1 MPHSLTRFLN
11 LNERPPHPNLQDH
24 LNAIQK
30 VSTIATLRGENFQ
43 NIIDSVADMS
53 NVMASA
59 ADCGRRISRI
69 LLRPHLSPL
78 RGHRVLRKPQ
88 EIRYTRLRQVRLH
101 WT

>member
-1 MPHSLTRFLN
+1 MPHSLTRLLN
-11 LNERPPHPNLQDH
+11 LNERPPHSNLQNH

-30 VSTIATLRGENFQ
+30 VLTITTTRGENFQ
-43 NIIDSVADMS
+43 DVINSVADMS
-53 NVMASA
+53 NAIASA

-101 WT
+101 WN